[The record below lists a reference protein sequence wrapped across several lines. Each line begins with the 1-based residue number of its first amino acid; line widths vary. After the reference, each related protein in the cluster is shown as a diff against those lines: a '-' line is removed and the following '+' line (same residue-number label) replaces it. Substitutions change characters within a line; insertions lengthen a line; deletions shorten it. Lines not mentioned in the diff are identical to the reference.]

1 MAVAKRVIFII
12 LLVTGCLLLFMSN
25 LFSATIRVPADQPT
39 ISDGIDAA
47 IEGDTVLVADGLYP
61 GVNKNIAKSIYLVSE
76 NGPNTTIIEG
86 GRGFRVSAKVTIEGF
101 MFRRNSMPPSGVWI
115 LHDSVTV
122 SNCHFMESEE
132 GIKVQ
137 ASDAYI
143 ENCIFYK
150 NMGYGIAF
158 GGLFSYGTGV
168 VTGSAF
174 FEITASTSGFP
185 ILAAAILI
193 GGYNTASVRNCTMIR
208 NETPGIVILDST
220 NVDISNCIIAFNT
233 GGSAIECSTSATV
246 TIQCS
251 NIFEN
256 EGGDWTSCISGD
268 SGITGN
274 FSADPLVCDIY
285 LGALQL
291 LENSPCHP
299 DSSACGQIGAFGV
312 GCGEAMFTPPR
323 AYAPT
328 AIPQAD
334 GYVTAL
340 HPTIIWNYHDSAA
353 TVQTQYEVELS
364 PRLAGLLWSSGIVNS
379 SDTFCQYAGPALENN
394 EIYDI
399 RIRVNN
405 GSGFG
410 DWEDERFTTL
420 IPPLTRRVPTD
431 FPSIGKAIKYAQ
443 RYDTIIVSDGIYTGP
458 DNRNISVLI
467 SDNLIIKSENGPAAT
482 IIDCQGMGRAF
493 AFGRNSPYP
502 DSVVILDGFTIR
514 NGYQDEGSGGAIT
527 ANYGPT
533 IQNCVFENNEADYGG
548 AIYLS
553 GLNSTEPHSKIENCT
568 FVGNAA
574 RLGGAIYFQHRDY
587 QLEIRNSIF
596 ANNFSTEGGAA
607 VATHLTD
614 SSTVEFYCTN
624 LFNNSGGDWVD
635 RISSQMDINGNF
647 SLNPLFCDTA
657 NGIYTIDTLSPCSPI
672 HPLNEC
678 NEQIGALGVGCSN
691 CVADVDFDAVCDV
704 DDNCVN
710 LFNPDQAD
718 ANNDGIGDACCCIGS
733 RGDLNGDG
741 IDGNIIDLT
750 FLVDFIFR
758 GSGEA
763 GGCPNES
770 DVNGDG
776 SPANILDLTYLVDY
790 IFRGGAA
797 ASACP

>member
-1 MAVAKRVIFII
+1 
-12 LLVTGCLLLFMSN
+12 
-25 LFSATIRVPADQPT
+25 
-39 ISDGIDAA
+39 
-47 IEGDTVLVADGLYP
+47 
-61 GVNKNIAKSIYLVSE
+61 
-76 NGPNTTIIEG
+76 
-86 GRGFRVSAKVTIEGF
+86 
-101 MFRRNSMPPSGVWI
+101 
-115 LHDSVTV
+115 
-122 SNCHFMESEE
+122 
-132 GIKVQ
+132 
-137 ASDAYI
+137 
-143 ENCIFYK
+143 
-150 NMGYGIAF
+150 
-158 GGLFSYGTGV
+158 
-168 VTGSAF
+168 
-174 FEITASTSGFP
+174 
-185 ILAAAILI
+185 
-193 GGYNTASVRNCTMIR
+193 MIC
-208 NETPGIVILDST
+208 DST
-220 NVDISNCIIAFNT
+220 LIDYHL
-233 GGSAIECSTSATV
+233 ST
-246 TIQCS
+246 
-251 NIFEN
+251 
-256 EGGDWTSCISGD
+256 
-268 SGITGN
+268 
-274 FSADPLVCDIY
+274 
-285 LGALQL
+285 
-291 LENSPCHP
+291 NSPCHP
-299 DSSACGQIGAFGV
+299 DSSACGLIGALAV
-312 GCGEAMFTPPR
+312 GCGDAFLI
-323 AYAPT
+323 API
-328 AIPQAD
+328 ASSI
-334 GYVTAL
+334 GYNPKIGESVSS
-340 HPTIIWNYHDSAA
+340 HYPVFSWKNYDIAKSS
-353 TVQTQYEVELS
+353 QTQYEIEVGTDRSWDVAEV
-364 PRLAGLLWSSGIVNS
+364 WSSGIINS
-379 SDTFCQYAGPALENN
+379 SDTEVVYSGPALE
-394 EIYDI
+394 ETSTYYI
-399 RIRVNN
+399 RIRLNN

-410 DWEDERFTTL
+410 SWIAYSFSTY
-420 IPPLTRRVPTD
+420 IPIVRRVPLE
-431 FPSIGKAIKYAQ
+431 YATINSAVQ
-443 RYDTIIVSDGIYTGP
+443 SSKNYDTIIVSDGIYTGSE
-458 DNRNISVLI
+458 NRDVLVFLA
-467 SDNLIIKSENGPAAT
+467 NNVIIKSENGPAST

-493 AFGRNSPYP
+493 DFRRNSPFP

-678 NEQIGALGVGCSN
+678 NKQIGALGVGCSN

-733 RGDLNGDG
+733 KGDLNGDG